1 MLGQVLKE
9 IFGRSMEE
17 GARTTPMTAAA
28 VQQPSTVKRLL
39 KLSTIHENAPLD
51 RHLDLL
57 FRDARVGAASL
68 LEVTAEAIR
77 RTGTNV
83 PALKSL
89 HRRYATMNLVAYFMH
104 ARRGRGR
111 WAECGVYNGCSSLSL
126 CLAAR
131 SVEPAFDGTGLHLV
145 DSFEGLSPAGAEDHH
160 ALTDEHGRTVLVPPI
175 ILGSQF
181 RTSVDRVRAAFSDF
195 PEAQFHQGW
204 IPSVLATLPE
214 GEWSFVH
221 IDVDLYGPTRAC
233 LEYFMPRLAPGGVI
247 VCDDYGAPTFP
258 GAERAWDEVCAREG
272 VPFVALPTGQAVIL
286 KT

>member
-1 MLGQVLKE
+1 MLGRMLKE
-9 IFGRSMEE
+9 IFGRSTEE
-17 GARTTPMTAAA
+17 EPAAPTTAAVA
-28 VQQPSTVKRLL
+28 QQPSAVKRLL
-39 KLSTIHENAPLD
+39 KLSDIHERAPLD
-51 RHLDLL
+51 RHLELL
-57 FRDARVGAASL
+57 FRDVRVGGAPL

-77 RTGTNV
+77 RTRTNV

-89 HRRYATMNLVAYFMH
+89 HRRYATMSLVAYFMH

-131 SVEPAFDGTGLHLV
+131 SVEPAFDGTGFHLV
-145 DSFEGLSPAGAEDHH
+145 DSFEGLSPVGAEDHNVV
-160 ALTDEHGRTVLVPPI
+160 TDEHGRTVLVPPI

-195 PEAQFHQGW
+195 PGLQFHQGW

-221 IDVDLYGPTRAC
+221 IDVDLYEPTRAC

>member
-1 MLGQVLKE
+1 
-9 IFGRSMEE
+9 
-17 GARTTPMTAAA
+17 
-28 VQQPSTVKRLL
+28 VKRLL
-39 KLSTIHENAPLD
+39 KLSNIHERAPLD
-51 RHLDLL
+51 RHLELL
-57 FRDARVGAASL
+57 FRDMRAGRAPL
-68 LEVTAEAIR
+68 LEVTAKAIQ

-83 PALKSL
+83 PPLKSL

-104 ARRGRGR
+104 ARSSGAR

-131 SVEPAFDGTGLHLV
+131 SVEPAFDGSGMHLV
-145 DSFEGLSPAGAEDHH
+145 DSFEGLGAAAEEDHH
-160 ALTDEHGRTVLVPPI
+160 AVTDEHGRTVAVPPI
-175 ILGSQF
+175 IQGSQF

-195 PEAQFHQGW
+195 PGVQFHQGW

-214 GEWSFVH
+214 GDWSFVH
-221 IDVDLYGPTRAC
+221 IDVDLYEPTRAC
-233 LEYFMPRLAPGGVI
+233 LEYFIPRLAPGGVI